1 MDYNLDSFVSSLLD
15 VGANAGN
22 FSVDFKNRYKATCVC
37 LEPSIAHIPRLRD
50 LGFETYNVGA
60 SNFTGTKKFYINTAN
75 PGSTGNSFYTEQTVH
90 YENNTTEVEIPVVK
104 LDDFFEGR
112 TFDFIKVDTQGSEYD
127 IVDGARKLI
136 SKCKYLL
143 IEVPFFSFNKGAKLA
158 HEVIPLIS
166 SLGLVPYSFPE
177 FHKAV
182 PKHFPGY
189 FTDKFNDMFITHM
202 DILWKN
208 PK

>member
-1 MDYNLDSFVSSLLD
+1 MDFQLDTFVSSLLD
-15 VGANAGN
+15 VGANQGL
-22 FSVDFKNRYKATCVC
+22 FSDAFKKRYNAECVC
-37 LEPSIAHIPRLRD
+37 LEPSEELIPALKSK
-50 LGFETYNVGA
+50 GFETYNVGA
-60 SNFTGTKKFYINTAN
+60 SNYTGTKTFYVNN
-75 PGSTGNSFYTEQTVH
+75 SNKGSTGNSFYLEQTVH
-90 YENNTTEVEIPVVK
+90 YQNNTEERTINVVK
-104 LDDFFEGR
+104 PDDFFEGR

-127 IVDGARKLI
+127 IVDGSRRLI

-143 IEVPFFSFNKGAKLA
+143 IEVPFFPFNKGAKLA
-158 HEVIPLIS
+158 KDIIPLIS

-182 PKHFPGY
+182 PKHFPG
-189 FTDKFNDMFITHM
+189 FFADKFNDEFITHM